1 MADRFNDGRSHL
13 GDWVVFCDIC
23 GQKCYA
29 SEASKLAAY
38 TGRGG
43 LIVCPNDVDKID
55 YGLVPYKTPPER
67 SIPWTRINHTNVV
80 NGSPIFDLEAAT
92 VEQIGDYQYLSP
104 SQYDDTVFVLSQ
116 DEDIW
121 LATSQEI

>member
-1 MADRFNDGRSHL
+1 MADRFNPGRV

-29 SEASKLAAY
+29 SEATKLSTY

-43 LIVCPNDVDKID
+43 LIVCSKDVDKID
-55 YGLVPYKTPPER
+55 YGLIPYKLPIER
-67 SIPWTRINHTNVV
+67 NVPWTRINHTDVAD
-80 NGSPIFDLEAAT
+80 GSPIYDLQVAT
-92 VEQIGDYQYLSP
+92 VEQISSYQYLVT
-104 SQYDDTVFVLSQ
+104 SQGEKQILVLSQ
-116 DEDIW
+116 DEDVW